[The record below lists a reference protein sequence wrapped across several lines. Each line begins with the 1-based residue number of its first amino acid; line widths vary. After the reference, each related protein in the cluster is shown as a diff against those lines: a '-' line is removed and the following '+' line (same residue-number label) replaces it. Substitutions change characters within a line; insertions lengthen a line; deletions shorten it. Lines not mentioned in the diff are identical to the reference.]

1 MNKEMIY
8 LKGQCK
14 ARGHFDTLKA
24 ITAANKLHRGQKRKS
39 GEDYIVHP
47 LRVASSLL
55 ALKITD
61 EEVISTAILHDVIED
76 CNITKEELVYKYGI
90 KKEVAEYVSILTKT
104 KDMSTEEY
112 YNNIKQHPVCVLV
125 KIADRCNNVS
135 TMAGVFSNKKIALY
149 VEETEKYIIPLCKYG
164 KELYPNLGDEIFTM
178 KYHILSILEFA
189 KLIAAN

>member
-14 ARGHFDTLKA
+14 ARGQFNALKA
-24 ITAANKLHRGQKRKS
+24 IKVANKLHKGQKRKS
-39 GEDYIVHP
+39 GEEYIVHP

-61 EEVISTAILHDVIED
+61 EDVISTAILHDVIED
-76 CNITKEELVYKYGI
+76 CNVTKDELVYKYGI

-104 KDMSTEEY
+104 KEMSIEEY
-112 YNNIKQHPVCVLV
+112 YSNIKESPVCVLV

-135 TMAGVFSNKKIALY
+135 TMAGVFNNKEISLY
-149 VEETEKYIIPLCKYG
+149 VEETEKYIIPLCMYG
-164 KELYPNLGDEIFTM
+164 KEVGTVI
-178 KYHILSILEFA
+178 S
-189 KLIAAN
+189 KLRR